1 MLQRTEIQQRFSHV
15 QQVVNQ
21 AQEALRN
28 EQSVPNEIRDCIQKL
43 ADETDRAQSVMQSN
57 DESNMIQCIDDL
69 EAIGDEA
76 KRVCTSTRPS
86 PQVQSVVVRVHDE
99 LSNLKHQLH

>member
-1 MLQRTEIQQRFSHV
+1 MLQRTDIQKRFSHV

-28 EQSVPNEIRDCIQKL
+28 EGSVPSEIRDCMQKL

-57 DESNMIQCIDDL
+57 DESTMIQCIDDL

>member
-1 MLQRTEIQQRFSHV
+1 MLQRTDIQKRFSHV

-21 AQEALRN
+21 AQEALRS
-28 EQSVPNEIRDCIQKL
+28 EGSVPSEIRDCMQKL

-57 DESNMIQCIDDL
+57 DESTMIQCIDDL

>member
-1 MLQRTEIQQRFSHV
+1 MLQTAEIQKRFNHV

-21 AQEALRN
+21 AEEVCRN
-28 EQSVPNEIRDCIQKL
+28 DRSIPTEIRNCIQKI
-43 ADETDRAQSVMQSN
+43 ADETHRAERVMQSN
-57 DESNMIQCIDDL
+57 DQTTMVQCIDDL
-69 EAIGDEA
+69 EEMGDEA
-76 KRVCTSTRPS
+76 KRACMSARPS

>member
-1 MLQRTEIQQRFSHV
+1 MLQRSDIQQRFSHV

-21 AQEALRN
+21 AQQTLKDD
-28 EQSVPNEIRDCIQKL
+28 QSVPSEIRDCIQKL
-43 ADETDRAQSVMQSN
+43 ADETDRAQSVMRSN
-57 DESNMIQCIDDL
+57 DESDMIQCIDDL

-86 PQVQSVVVRVHDE
+86 PQVQSVVIRVHDE

>member
-1 MLQRTEIQQRFSHV
+1 MLQTAEIQQRFMNV

-21 AQEALRN
+21 A
-28 EQSVPNEIRDCIQKL
+28 EQVCQSDGSVPSEIRDCIRKI
-43 ADETDRAQSVMQSN
+43 AEEAGRAQSIMQSN
-57 DESNMIQCIDDL
+57 DQSSMIQAIDDL
-69 EAIGDEA
+69 EAMGDEA

-86 PQVQSVVVRVHDE
+86 PQVQSVIVRVHDE

>member
-1 MLQRTEIQQRFSHV
+1 MLQPNDIQQRFSHV

-21 AQEALRN
+21 AEEVCRN
-28 EQSVPNEIRDCIQKL
+28 DDSVPDEIRDCIQKL
-43 ADETDRAQSVMQSN
+43 AHETDRAQSVMDSN
-57 DESNMIQCIDDL
+57 DGARMVQCIDDL

>member
-1 MLQRTEIQQRFSHV
+1 MLQTAEIQQRFMNV

-21 AQEALRN
+21 AEQVCQSD
-28 EQSVPNEIRDCIQKL
+28 QSVPSEIRDCIHKI
-43 ADETDRAQSVMQSN
+43 AEEAGRAQSVMQSN
-57 DESNMIQCIDDL
+57 DQSSMIQCIDDL
-69 EAIGDEA
+69 EAMGDEA
-76 KRVCTSTRPS
+76 KRVCTSTKPS

>member
-1 MLQRTEIQQRFSHV
+1 MLQPSQIQQRFSQV
-15 QQVVNQ
+15 QQVINQ
-21 AQEALRN
+21 AEEVCRN
-28 EQSVPNEIRDCIQKL
+28 DQSVPSEIRDCIQKL
-43 ADETDRAQSVMQSN
+43 AHETDRAQSVMQSN
-57 DESNMIQCIDDL
+57 DQSDIIRCIDDL